1 MTEEIEETSKK
12 SERKVSIPESLK
24 EKEELKKSETVSVQE
39 IYSVISS
46 YFPENQ
52 FDEFLLNYI
61 SNMIYLDNPDNE
73 SDLKALIGDYLE
85 DKIKYPE
92 NKKEEIIKKIYKQ
105 LYKDRN
111 KISRKAIIAEQLIRP
126 IKLSEI
132 SVGSK
137 NKINSI
143 NFDTN
148 ALTFQIDKLYTDTV
162 VGQEEKKEYVTD
174 KNKIKEMNEYMEMR
188 KQEKMLAMSD
198 VEINHDRNESHKV
211 DINIPAFTIH
221 IGGKTLLED
230 ANLKIAFGRRYVLIG
245 RNGVG
250 KTTLLNHI
258 ARKEIDGIPK
268 HIQIVHVEQEVIIND
283 NELLNEVLSCDKQ
296 RLDLLDEFDE
306 INKSLEKQKDES
318 EIKRLTKKLE
328 KVNLKLEEI
337 GANEAENKAKFILL
351 GLGFKEEDFTKKTKD
366 FSGGW
371 RVRISLAKALFI
383 MPDLLL
389 LDEPTNHL
397 DMNAVMWLE
406 DYLINWP
413 YTLVIVSHAKD
424 FINNIATDVIHLSN
438 QKLVYYKG
446 NYLDFERDRAE
457 KIKLNHRLHEA
468 QVKKMAHMQEF
479 IDRFRYKAKRANL
492 VQSRIKQMNKMEIVE
507 EILQD
512 PSCIFVFPE
521 PTKINPPVLRL
532 DNADLGYNGKVIVGK
547 VNLNVDM
554 SSRIALVGAN
564 GSGKTTLLKGLVGDI
579 TPIKGLCYRHGK
591 LRLGLFR
598 QHHVDQLDLELSP
611 LEELQKYY
619 PDVETDKIRGHLSQF
634 GIGGNLSLRPNY
646 LLSGGQKSRVALA
659 LIMLSNPQ
667 ILLMD
672 EPTNHLDLDAIN
684 ALIVALS
691 SYEGGLLIVSHD
703 QNFVEQVCTQIYMI
717 ENGHLKQFR
726 GNFNDYRKYLRAQTD
741 KNKLYKLNK

>member
-1 MTEEIEETSKK
+1 MTENSSDSQNEKK
-12 SERKVSIPESLK
+12 ERKISLEDSITT
-24 EKEELKKSETVSVQE
+24 KKDNEGITVKE
-39 IYSVISS
+39 IYSVIES
-46 YFPENQ
+46 YFPNNQ
-52 FDEFLLNYI
+52 FDEFLLDYI
-61 SNMIYLDNPDNE
+61 SNMIYLDRPENE
-73 SDLKALIGDYLE
+73 NDLKALVGDYLE
-85 DKIKYPE
+85 DKLIYPE
-92 NKKEEIIKKIYKQ
+92 NKKEEICAKIYKQ
-105 LYKDRN
+105 LYKD
-111 KISRKAIIAEQLIRP
+111 KTKLTRKAIIAEKLTQP
-126 IKLSEI
+126 IKLSDI

-143 NFDTN
+143 NFDAN
-148 ALTFQIDKLYTDTV
+148 SLTFHIDKLYTDTV
-162 VGQEEKKEYVTD
+162 TGLEQKKEYVAD
-174 KNKIKEMNEYMEMR
+174 KNKIKEMNEFMDMIKR
-188 KQEKMLAMSD
+188 EKMLAMSD
-198 VEINHDRNESHKV
+198 VEINHDKNESHKV
-211 DINIPAFTIH
+211 DINIPTFTIH

-230 ANLKIAFGRRYVLIG
+230 ASLKIAYGRRYVLIG

-268 HIQIVHVEQEVIIND
+268 NIQIVHVEQEVIIND
-283 NELLNEVLSCDKQ
+283 NELLYEVLSCDKE
-296 RLDLLDEFDE
+296 RLDLLNEAE
-306 INKSLEKQKDES
+306 EVNKAILNEKREK
-318 EIKRLTKKLE
+318 EIKRLSKKLVE
-328 KVNLKLEEI
+328 VNKRLEEI
-337 GANEAENKAKFILL
+337 DANEAENKAKFVLL

-371 RVRISLAKALFI
+371 RVRISLAKALFV

-413 YTLVIVSHAKD
+413 YTLIIVSHAKD
-424 FINNIATDVIHLSN
+424 FINNIATDIIHLSN
-438 QKLVYYKG
+438 QKLTYYKG
-446 NYLDFERDRAE
+446 NYLDFERDRTE

-468 QVKKMAHMQEF
+468 QVKKIEHMQEF

-492 VQSRIKQMNKMEIVE
+492 VQSRIKQMNKMEIV
-507 EILQD
+507 D
-512 PSCIFVFPE
+512 CIFIFPE
-521 PTKINPPVLRL
+521 PTKINPPILRL
-532 DNADLGYNGKVIVGK
+532 DNADLGYNGKVIVEK
-547 VNLNVDM
+547 INLSVDM

-564 GSGKTTLLKGLVGDI
+564 GCGKTTLLKGLVGDL
-579 TPIKGLCYRHGK
+579 TPMKGLCYRHGK

-619 PDVETDKIRGHLSQF
+619 PNLETEKIRGHLSQF

-659 LIMLSNPQ
+659 LIMLNNPQ

-684 ALIVALS
+684 ALVVALS

-717 ENGHLKQFR
+717 ENKHLRQFR
-726 GNFNDYRKYLRAQTD
+726 GNFNDYRKYLRAQND
-741 KNKLYKLNK
+741 KNKQYRLK

>member
-1 MTEEIEETSKK
+1 MSEDNEAAPLK
-12 SERKVSIPESLK
+12 SERKISIPERLK
-24 EKEELKKSETVSVQE
+24 EKDNQNKSETISVQE

-46 YFPENQ
+46 YFPDNQ

-85 DKIKYPE
+85 DKLKYPE
-92 NKKEEIIKKIYKQ
+92 NKKEEIIKKIYNQ
-105 LYKDRN
+105 LYKGKN
-111 KISRKAIIAEQLIRP
+111 KINRKAIIAEQLLQP

-143 NFDTN
+143 NFDAN
-148 ALTFQIDKLYTDTV
+148 ALTFQIDKYYVDTV
-162 VGQEEKKEYVTD
+162 VGKEEKKEYVSD
-174 KNKIKEMNEYMEMR
+174 KNKIKEMKEFMEMM
-188 KQEKMLAMSD
+188 KKEKMMAMTD
-198 VEINHDRNESHKV
+198 TEINHERNESHKV
-211 DINIPAFTIH
+211 DINIPSFTIH

-258 ARKEIDGIPK
+258 ARKEIDGMPK

-283 NELLNEVLSCDKQ
+283 NELLYEVLSCDKQ
-296 RLDLLDEFDE
+296 RTDLLEEFDS
-306 INKSLEKQKDES
+306 INKSLETEKDPS

-328 KVNLKLEEI
+328 KVNSKMEEI

-406 DYLINWP
+406 DYLLNWP

-424 FINNIATDVIHLSN
+424 FINNIATDVIHLAN
-438 QKLVYYKG
+438 QKLTYYKG

-457 KIKLNHRLHEA
+457 KIKSNHRLHEA

-492 VQSRIKQMNKMEIVE
+492 VQSRIKQMNRMEIVE
-507 EILQD
+507 EILED
-512 PSCIFVFPE
+512 PTCIFIFPE

-532 DNADLGYNGKVIVGK
+532 DNADLGYNGKVIVEK
-547 VNLNVDM
+547 INLNVDM

-564 GSGKTTLLKGLVGDI
+564 GCGKTTLLKGLVGDI
-579 TPIKGLCYRHGK
+579 TPMKGLCYRHGK

-619 PDVETDKIRGHLSQF
+619 PDIETDKIRGHLSQF

-691 SYEGGLLIVSHD
+691 SFEGGLLIVSHD

-717 ENGHLKQFR
+717 EKKHLKQFR
-726 GNFNDYRKYLRAQTD
+726 GNFNDYRKYLRAQAD
-741 KNKLYKLNK
+741 KNRMFKIK

>member
-1 MTEEIEETSKK
+1 MSEENQEPQQKK
-12 SERKVSIPESLK
+12 ERKVSIPESLK
-24 EKEELKKSETVSVQE
+24 QNEKLKSTEVISVQE

-61 SNMIYLDNPDNE
+61 SNMIYLDNPENE
-73 SDLKALIGDYLE
+73 NDLKALIGDYLE
-85 DKIKYPE
+85 DKLKYPE
-92 NKKEEIIKKIYKQ
+92 NKKEETIKKIYKQ
-105 LYKDRN
+105 LYKGKN
-111 KISRKAIIAEQLIRP
+111 KVGRKAIIAEQLLQP
-126 IKLSEI
+126 IKLSDI

-143 NFDTN
+143 N
-148 ALTFQIDKLYTDTV
+148 
-162 VGQEEKKEYVTD
+162 KEYVSD
-174 KNKIKEMNEYMEMR
+174 KNKIKEMNEFMEMM
-188 KQEKMLAMSD
+188 KKEKMMAMSD
-198 VEINHDRNESHKV
+198 VQINHDRNESHKV
-211 DINIPAFTIH
+211 DINIPTFTIH

-258 ARKEIDGIPK
+258 ARKEIDGMPK

-283 NELLNEVLSCDKQ
+283 NELLYEVLSCDKQ
-296 RLDLLDEFDE
+296 RLDLLNEFDE
-306 INKSLEKQKDES
+306 INKALETKKDES
-318 EIKRLTKKLE
+318 EIKRLTKRLE
-328 KVNLKLEEI
+328 KVNSKLDEI
-337 GANEAENKAKFILL
+337 GAHEAENKAKFILL
-351 GLGFKEEDFTKKTKD
+351 GLGFQEQDFTKKTKD

-424 FINNIATDVIHLSN
+424 FINNIATDVIHLAN
-438 QKLVYYKG
+438 QKLTYYKG

-457 KIKLNHRLHEA
+457 KIKNNHRLHEA

-507 EILQD
+507 EILED
-512 PSCIFVFPE
+512 PTCIFVFPE

-532 DNADLGYNGKVIVGK
+532 DNADLGYNGKVVVEKI
-547 VNLNVDM
+547 NLNVDM
-554 SSRIALVGAN
+554 SSRIALVGSN
-564 GSGKTTLLKGLVGDI
+564 GCGKTTLLKGLVGDI
-579 TPIKGLCYRHGK
+579 LPMKGLCYRHGK

-619 PDVETDKIRGHLSQF
+619 PNIETDKIRGHLSQF
-634 GIGGNLSLRPNY
+634 GIGGNLSLRPIY

-684 ALIVALS
+684 ALIVALGS
-691 SYEGGLLIVSHD
+691 FDGGLLIVSHD

-717 ENGHLKQFR
+717 ENKHLKQFR

-741 KNKLYKLNK
+741 KNKMFKLK